1 MSLNMIPAKFK
12 WKKKTL
18 EQVIQAHQN
27 AGTSSHHR
35 EAFSS
40 NALLWVL
47 WVGGPFHEV
56 HNDMPYLLDRFS
68 TPKDKVYLLLQ
79 RRRRRPEG
87 EK

>member
-1 MSLNMIPAKFK
+1 METEDSRATAQVIPA
-12 WKKKTL
+12 
-18 EQVIQAHQN
+18 HQS

-35 EAFSS
+35 EAFSA

-68 TPKDKVYLLLQ
+68 TPKDIVYFLFKEEEEEDSSHLV
-79 RRRRRPEG
+79 RPEG